1 MTHKIKVQ
9 MFGNFRMDY
18 NGAPFVAEKMH
29 KESQFNR
36 MMQAL
41 IHYSDCGIAKD
52 KLEEIVIG
60 ERDIDAPHT
69 ALRVIVYKTKQKLA
83 QLGLPGKNLIYL
95 EGGIYYW
102 TPDIEIEEDAAEF
115 EKLYNEACALEKQMP
130 QEPESAET
138 VCDERIKEIED
149 NMLELYVKA
158 LYLYKGEFLA
168 AYTGETWIAQEARR
182 YHTMFEKIINEAAY
196 ILRKRKQFKGL
207 EKIGVYAAKVDPFN
221 EWEELIMEAMVE
233 TRRYDEAEE
242 LYTDVVDYYLRECGI
257 YPSSRLLEILEKSD
271 ICFVDHAV
279 TRCFHFAGNYNRFPF
294 LAEYHGKTPIYQ
306 YDANKPDREND
317 DSFCW
322 RGYFEQE
329 KLMHELSKGGFGLVW
344 SDDEYFDRYYSMNQP
359 YKLGTNL
366 AAGIIKHRTLG
377 YRPEMVA
384 MIIALVLVLIEAA
397 SVYFVVTMSGFFIG
411 TGLIVILF
419 VNIIVTIK
427 RISEIEYK
435 RQKEESDRL
444 RNQTERVS
452 LQMMKTLAATIEAK
466 DDYMRGHSYRVAEYS
481 ALIAKQ
487 LGWSEHEVEN
497 LRNAAYLHDIGK
509 IGVPDT
515 ILNKPTRL
523 TDEEFAAIKSHTVMG
538 ADILKDIT
546 LLDHLVDIARN
557 HHERYDGKGYPDG
570 LVGEEIPLSARIV
583 CVADSYDAMKSRR
596 IYRNALPDEEIRR
609 ELLDNCGTQF
619 DPQISRMFVDM
630 LDNGMVVIDEDNPA
644 AQGYRDNAAIES
656 VADKF
661 ISEVMKTMSSQ
672 EKADSVDYLTG
683 LYMRSRGQQ
692 VIAALMQD
700 NDGCLAFIDMDN
712 LKKVNDVHG
721 HKAGDRALKLIGN
734 LLAKETENETFAACR
749 LGGDE
754 FLIFMPYSD
763 RASVESVIKRI
774 FEGFESAR
782 EADCE
787 IKEAALSA
795 GLCMTTKGAMF
806 ESDYT
811 KADKALYYV
820 KQNCKGSYFFYE
832 QLLADNK
839 ENTNLSADLRNV
851 AKLLKESG
859 SYTGALDL
867 NYREFAR
874 IYEFV
879 NNVGDRHN
887 HNCYLVMVT
896 MNTLPEQLADIEE
909 IEKALDCMEQS
920 IRSKIR
926 KVDVCTRYSSMQYL
940 IILFEPQENQIP
952 NVMERIFMHYY
963 ELCDRENFKPQYE
976 YIKMTEVK

>member
-1 MTHKIKVQ
+1 MIFITDELGKFEKNIIEL
-9 MFGNFRMDY
+9 
-18 NGAPFVAEKMH
+18 AENVGF
-29 KESQFNR
+29 KECKTIEAIDLF
-36 MMQAL
+36 
-41 IHYSDCGIAKD
+41 CGIS
-52 KLEEIVIG
+52 E
-60 ERDIDAPHT
+60 
-69 ALRVIVYKTKQKLA
+69 
-83 QLGLPGKNLIYL
+83 KNDVLK
-95 EGGIYYW
+95 
-102 TPDIEIEEDAAEF
+102 
-115 EKLYNEACALEKQMP
+115 EK
-130 QEPESAET
+130 
-138 VCDERIKEIED
+138 
-149 NMLELYVKA
+149 
-158 LYLYKGEFLA
+158 
-168 AYTGETWIAQEARR
+168 
-182 YHTMFEKIINEAAY
+182 
-196 ILRKRKQFKGL
+196 
-207 EKIGVYAAKVDPFN
+207 
-221 EWEELIMEAMVE
+221 
-233 TRRYDEAEE
+233 
-242 LYTDVVDYYLRECGI
+242 
-257 YPSSRLLEILEKSD
+257 
-271 ICFVDHAV
+271 
-279 TRCFHFAGNYNRFPF
+279 
-294 LAEYHGKTPIYQ
+294 
-306 YDANKPDREND
+306 
-317 DSFCW
+317 
-322 RGYFEQE
+322 
-329 KLMHELSKGGFGLVW
+329 
-344 SDDEYFDRYYSMNQP
+344 DRYYAFIDIPQYWSVRADGLNGAIYDNKTKKANIYFKNPIEKRMVSRVEWIDRNNTVYRIDYYNKYGYMYCSENVSGGNVTVREFYDRNGDIKVLEQTGP
-359 YKLGTNL
+359 KTYTTFGTRISPKSYRGFADYLEAYLKYNKIYDENIWLTSDEILNKFAWDYGNFKISYLPQNRLNSDLTVITQTNTAFRILCSEEQQVNWYKGQGML
-366 AAGIIKHRTLG
+366 AVCCAVVITTFIIDIIKHRTLG

>member
-1 MTHKIKVQ
+1 M
-9 MFGNFRMDY
+9 
-18 NGAPFVAEKMH
+18 NG
-29 KESQFNR
+29 
-36 MMQAL
+36 
-41 IHYSDCGIAKD
+41 KD
-52 KLEEIVIG
+52 KISVIIPCYNVQKYIMRCFDSIYSQTYGFENLEVIL
-60 ERDIDAPHT
+60 IDDLST
-69 ALRVIVYKTKQKLA
+69 
-83 QLGLPGKNLIYL
+83 
-95 EGGIYYW
+95 
-102 TPDIEIEEDAAEF
+102 
-115 EKLYNEACALEKQMP
+115 
-130 QEPESAET
+130 
-138 VCDERIKEIED
+138 D
-149 NMLELYVKA
+149 N
-158 LYLYKGEFLA
+158 
-168 AYTGETWIAQEARR
+168 TW
-182 YHTMFEKIINEAAY
+182 
-196 ILRKRKQFKGL
+196 
-207 EKIGVYAAKVDPFN
+207 
-221 EWEELIMEAMVE
+221 
-233 TRRYDEAEE
+233 
-242 LYTDVVDYYLRECGI
+242 
-257 YPSSRLLEILEKSD
+257 SILESLQRQYPENVISLKIQKKGKCGGARNLGMD
-271 ICFVDHAV
+271 ICTGKYITFVDA
-279 TRCFHFAGNYNRFPF
+279 
-294 LAEYHGKTPIYQ
+294 
-306 YDANKPDREND
+306 
-317 DSFCW
+317 
-322 RGYFEQE
+322 
-329 KLMHELSKGGFGLVW
+329 
-344 SDDEYFDRYYSMNQP
+344 
-359 YKLGTNL
+359 
-366 AAGIIKHRTLG
+366 
-377 YRPEMVA
+377 
-384 MIIALVLVLIEAA
+384 
-397 SVYFVVTMSGFFIG
+397 
-411 TGLIVILF
+411 
-419 VNIIVTIK
+419 
-427 RISEIEYK
+427 
-435 RQKEESDRL
+435 
-444 RNQTERVS
+444 
-452 LQMMKTLAATIEAK
+452 
-466 DDYMRGHSYRVAEYS
+466 DDYVH
-481 ALIAKQ
+481 
-487 LGWSEHEVEN
+487 
-497 LRNAAYLHDIGK
+497 
-509 IGVPDT
+509 P
-515 ILNKPTRL
+515 
-523 TDEEFAAIKSHTVMG
+523 
-538 ADILKDIT
+538 
-546 LLDHLVDIARN
+546 
-557 HHERYDGKGYPDG
+557 
-570 LVGEEIPLSARIV
+570 
-583 CVADSYDAMKSRR
+583 
-596 IYRNALPDEEIRR
+596 
-609 ELLDNCGTQF
+609 
-619 DPQISRMFVDM
+619 DM
-630 LDNGMVVIDEDNPA
+630 L
-644 AQGYRDNAAIES
+644 
-656 VADKF
+656 
-661 ISEVMKTMSSQ
+661 
-672 EKADSVDYLTG
+672 SVDYLTG

-879 NNVGDRHN
+879 NNVGDRHK

-963 ELCDRENFKPQYE
+963 KLCDREDFKPQYE
-976 YIKMTEVK
+976 YIKMAEAK

>member
-1 MTHKIKVQ
+1 
-9 MFGNFRMDY
+9 
-18 NGAPFVAEKMH
+18 
-29 KESQFNR
+29 
-36 MMQAL
+36 
-41 IHYSDCGIAKD
+41 
-52 KLEEIVIG
+52 
-60 ERDIDAPHT
+60 
-69 ALRVIVYKTKQKLA
+69 
-83 QLGLPGKNLIYL
+83 
-95 EGGIYYW
+95 
-102 TPDIEIEEDAAEF
+102 
-115 EKLYNEACALEKQMP
+115 
-130 QEPESAET
+130 
-138 VCDERIKEIED
+138 
-149 NMLELYVKA
+149 
-158 LYLYKGEFLA
+158 
-168 AYTGETWIAQEARR
+168 
-182 YHTMFEKIINEAAY
+182 
-196 ILRKRKQFKGL
+196 
-207 EKIGVYAAKVDPFN
+207 
-221 EWEELIMEAMVE
+221 
-233 TRRYDEAEE
+233 
-242 LYTDVVDYYLRECGI
+242 
-257 YPSSRLLEILEKSD
+257 
-271 ICFVDHAV
+271 
-279 TRCFHFAGNYNRFPF
+279 
-294 LAEYHGKTPIYQ
+294 
-306 YDANKPDREND
+306 
-317 DSFCW
+317 
-322 RGYFEQE
+322 
-329 KLMHELSKGGFGLVW
+329 
-344 SDDEYFDRYYSMNQP
+344 
-359 YKLGTNL
+359 
-366 AAGIIKHRTLG
+366 
-377 YRPEMVA
+377 
-384 MIIALVLVLIEAA
+384 
-397 SVYFVVTMSGFFIG
+397 
-411 TGLIVILF
+411 
-419 VNIIVTIK
+419 
-427 RISEIEYK
+427 
-435 RQKEESDRL
+435 
-444 RNQTERVS
+444 
-452 LQMMKTLAATIEAK
+452 
-466 DDYMRGHSYRVAEYS
+466 MRGHSYRVAEYS

-487 LGWSEHEVEN
+487 LGWSEHDVEN

-583 CVADSYDAMKSRR
+583 CVADSYDAMRSRR

-609 ELLDNCGTQF
+609 ELLDNCSTQF

-630 LDNGMVVIDEDNPA
+630 LDKGMVVIDEDNPA

-749 LGGDE
+749 IGGDE

-976 YIKMTEVK
+976 YIKMTELT

>member
-1 MTHKIKVQ
+1 
-9 MFGNFRMDY
+9 MDRY
-18 NGAPFVAEKMH
+18 SVSRTKRSLFYLMMAFLIVGFIIAECILPS
-29 KESQFNR
+29 ERSQSV
-36 MMQAL
+36 
-41 IHYSDCGIAKD
+41 SDNNITYEGSFTWEKSD
-52 KLEEIVIG
+52 G
-60 ERDIDAPHT
+60 EREAIEVPGRYDVKPGDTMVITTVLPDDFNASVMAIRASLQTVRFYVDGSLRAEYDTKDTRPFGKDSASRYVFCNMSEDDAGKELRIELTSHASNYSGVVNTVYCGEKSDIWTNIFHNSSRETIIAFFIFFAAVVSVMFSI
-69 ALRVIVYKTKQKLA
+69 ALSIVYKTHFDMEYVGWCMLLGAIWMLGESKLRQMLVPNA
-83 QLGLPGKNLIYL
+83 SVLAAMCFVVILISPIAVSIYIDSIQGGRYTRVYTCIEALAAVNFIVCTALQLFG
-95 EGGIYYW
+95 
-102 TPDIEIEEDAAEF
+102 
-115 EKLYNEACALEKQMP
+115 
-130 QEPESAET
+130 
-138 VCDERIKEIED
+138 VCDYIETLPAGQG
-149 NMLELYVKA
+149 MLAVCCA
-158 LYLYKGEFLA
+158 VVITTF
-168 AYTGETWIAQEARR
+168 
-182 YHTMFEKIINEAAY
+182 II
-196 ILRKRKQFKGL
+196 
-207 EKIGVYAAKVDPFN
+207 D
-221 EWEELIMEAMVE
+221 
-233 TRRYDEAEE
+233 
-242 LYTDVVDYYLRECGI
+242 
-257 YPSSRLLEILEKSD
+257 
-271 ICFVDHAV
+271 
-279 TRCFHFAGNYNRFPF
+279 
-294 LAEYHGKTPIYQ
+294 
-306 YDANKPDREND
+306 
-317 DSFCW
+317 
-322 RGYFEQE
+322 
-329 KLMHELSKGGFGLVW
+329 
-344 SDDEYFDRYYSMNQP
+344 
-359 YKLGTNL
+359 
-366 AAGIIKHRTLG
+366 IIKHRTLG

-487 LGWSEHEVEN
+487 LGWSEHEMEN

-583 CVADSYDAMKSRR
+583 C
-596 IYRNALPDEEIRR
+596 
-609 ELLDNCGTQF
+609 
-619 DPQISRMFVDM
+619 
-630 LDNGMVVIDEDNPA
+630 
-644 AQGYRDNAAIES
+644 

>member
-1 MTHKIKVQ
+1 MRVFDFTLLSGYEFSGVDVAQGFRARLFAKNNVNAKFIFTELPTIRDMELYGSQKIKRGQIMSAHLFMTGRLDMSLSVKKEALLE
-9 MFGNFRMDY
+9 NEKENYEYDY
-18 NGAPFVAEKMH
+18 IDEDGK
-29 KESQFNR
+29 
-36 MMQAL
+36 
-41 IHYSDCGIAKD
+41 
-52 KLEEIVIG
+52 VIC
-60 ERDIDAPHT
+60 
-69 ALRVIVYKTKQKLA
+69 
-83 QLGLPGKNLIYL
+83 
-95 EGGIYYW
+95 
-102 TPDIEIEEDAAEF
+102 
-115 EKLYNEACALEKQMP
+115 LYNSNDKIVEIL
-130 QEPESAET
+130 
-138 VCDERIKEIED
+138 CDEDGFVINESLFKNEKKYLVNYYTD
-149 NMLELYVKA
+149 GLSYTELYNWDNDSSDGLNPERRIFWNKQGQMVYEQCIYKDNVEYLFKNGEIIDNVAFVERFVKA
-158 LYLYKGEFLA
+158 LNLCE
-168 AYTGETWIAQEARR
+168 
-182 YHTMFEKIINEAAY
+182 N
-196 ILRKRKQFKGL
+196 
-207 EKIGVYAAKVDPFN
+207 
-221 EWEELIMEAMVE
+221 
-233 TRRYDEAEE
+233 
-242 LYTDVVDYYLRECGI
+242 
-257 YPSSRLLEILEKSD
+257 D
-271 ICFVDHAV
+271 ICIMDRAGYLDYIQPLFENKGKSKLVAVLHSDH
-279 TRCFHFAGNYNRFPF
+279 FYKMYEDEGSLYMNY
-294 LAEYHGKTPIYQ
+294 EYYYWFKY
-306 YDANKPDREND
+306 
-317 DSFCW
+317 
-322 RGYFEQE
+322 
-329 KLMHELSKGGFGLVW
+329 SK
-344 SDDEYFDRYYSMNQP
+344 M
-359 YKLGTNL
+359 
-366 AAGIIKHRTLG
+366 
-377 YRPEMVA
+377 
-384 MIIALVLVLIEAA
+384 
-397 SVYFVVTMSGFFIG
+397 
-411 TGLIVILF
+411 
-419 VNIIVTIK
+419 
-427 RISEIEYK
+427 
-435 RQKEESDRL
+435 
-444 RNQTERVS
+444 
-452 LQMMKTLAATIEAK
+452 
-466 DDYMRGHSYRVAEYS
+466 
-481 ALIAKQ
+481 
-487 LGWSEHEVEN
+487 
-497 LRNAAYLHDIGK
+497 
-509 IGVPDT
+509 
-515 ILNKPTRL
+515 
-523 TDEEFAAIKSHTVMG
+523 
-538 ADILKDIT
+538 
-546 LLDHLVDIARN
+546 
-557 HHERYDGKGYPDG
+557 
-570 LVGEEIPLSARIV
+570 
-583 CVADSYDAMKSRR
+583 
-596 IYRNALPDEEIRR
+596 
-609 ELLDNCGTQF
+609 F

>member
-1 MTHKIKVQ
+1 M
-9 MFGNFRMDY
+9 MFDKMAGMSGTLMD
-18 NGAPFVAEKMH
+18 
-29 KESQFNR
+29 
-36 MMQAL
+36 
-41 IHYSDCGIAKD
+41 AKD
-52 KLEEIVIG
+52 ELFETYGKQVVKIPTNRPLKRVDRKDRYFKNGHDQFWTAVDDVI
-60 ERDIDAPHT
+60 RLH
-69 ALRVIVYKTKQKLA
+69 
-83 QLGLPGKNLIYL
+83 
-95 EGGIYYW
+95 
-102 TPDIEIEEDAAEF
+102 
-115 EKLYNEACALEKQMP
+115 
-130 QEPESAET
+130 ET
-138 VCDERIKEIED
+138 GQPVLVVL
-149 NMLELYVKA
+149 NSV
-158 LYLYKGEFLA
+158 
-168 AYTGETWIAQEARR
+168 
-182 YHTMFEKIINEAAY
+182 
-196 ILRKRKQFKGL
+196 
-207 EKIGVYAAKVDPFN
+207 
-221 EWEELIMEAMVE
+221 
-233 TRRYDEAEE
+233 
-242 LYTDVVDYYLRECGI
+242 TDTDLF
-257 YPSSRLLEILEKSD
+257 SRLLIEKNIPHNVLNASNAFWEAQ
-271 ICFVDHAV
+271 IIAGAGQLNAV
-279 TRCFHFAGNYNRFPF
+279 TVATTMAG
-294 LAEYHGKTPIYQ
+294 
-306 YDANKPDREND
+306 
-317 DSFCW
+317 
-322 RGYFEQE
+322 RGT
-329 KLMHELSKGGFGLVW
+329 
-344 SDDEYFDRYYSMNQP
+344 DI
-359 YKLGTNL
+359 KLG
-366 AAGIIKHRTLG
+366 
-377 YRPEMVA
+377 
-384 MIIALVLVLIEAA
+384 
-397 SVYFVVTMSGFFIG
+397 
-411 TGLIVILF
+411 
-419 VNIIVTIK
+419 
-427 RISEIEYK
+427 
-435 RQKEESDRL
+435 
-444 RNQTERVS
+444 
-452 LQMMKTLAATIEAK
+452 
-466 DDYMRGHSYRVAEYS
+466 
-481 ALIAKQ
+481 
-487 LGWSEHEVEN
+487 
-497 LRNAAYLHDIGK
+497 
-509 IGVPDT
+509 
-515 ILNKPTRL
+515 
-523 TDEEFAAIKSHTVMG
+523 
-538 ADILKDIT
+538 
-546 LLDHLVDIARN
+546 
-557 HHERYDGKGYPDG
+557 
-570 LVGEEIPLSARIV
+570 
-583 CVADSYDAMKSRR
+583 
-596 IYRNALPDEEIRR
+596 
-609 ELLDNCGTQF
+609 
-619 DPQISRMFVDM
+619 
-630 LDNGMVVIDEDNPA
+630 
-644 AQGYRDNAAIES
+644 
-656 VADKF
+656 
-661 ISEVMKTMSSQ
+661 
-672 EKADSVDYLTG
+672 
-683 LYMRSRGQQ
+683 
-692 VIAALMQD
+692 ALMQD

>member
-1 MTHKIKVQ
+1 
-9 MFGNFRMDY
+9 MDRY
-18 NGAPFVAEKMH
+18 SVSRTKRSLFYLMMAFLIVGFIIAECILPS
-29 KESQFNR
+29 ERSQSV
-36 MMQAL
+36 
-41 IHYSDCGIAKD
+41 SDNITYEGSFTWEKSD
-52 KLEEIVIG
+52 G
-60 ERDIDAPHT
+60 EREAIEVPGRYDVKPGDTMVITTVLPDDFNANVMAIRASLQTVRFYVDGSPRAEYDTKDTRPFGKDSASRYVFCNMSEDDAGKELRIELTSHASNYSGVVNTVYCGDKSDIWTNIFHNSSRETIIAFFIFFAAVVSVMFSI
-69 ALRVIVYKTKQKLA
+69 ALSIVYKTHFDMEYVGWCMLLGAIWMLGESKLRQMLVPNA
-83 QLGLPGKNLIYL
+83 SVLAAMCFVVILISPIAVSIYIDSIQGGRYTRVYTCIEALAAVNFIVCTALQLFG
-95 EGGIYYW
+95 
-102 TPDIEIEEDAAEF
+102 
-115 EKLYNEACALEKQMP
+115 
-130 QEPESAET
+130 
-138 VCDERIKEIED
+138 VCDYIETLPAGQG
-149 NMLELYVKA
+149 MLAVCCVVVITT
-158 LYLYKGEFLA
+158 F
-168 AYTGETWIAQEARR
+168 
-182 YHTMFEKIINEAAY
+182 II
-196 ILRKRKQFKGL
+196 
-207 EKIGVYAAKVDPFN
+207 D
-221 EWEELIMEAMVE
+221 
-233 TRRYDEAEE
+233 
-242 LYTDVVDYYLRECGI
+242 
-257 YPSSRLLEILEKSD
+257 
-271 ICFVDHAV
+271 
-279 TRCFHFAGNYNRFPF
+279 
-294 LAEYHGKTPIYQ
+294 
-306 YDANKPDREND
+306 
-317 DSFCW
+317 
-322 RGYFEQE
+322 
-329 KLMHELSKGGFGLVW
+329 
-344 SDDEYFDRYYSMNQP
+344 
-359 YKLGTNL
+359 
-366 AAGIIKHRTLG
+366 IIKHRALG
-377 YRPEMVA
+377 YRPEMIA
-384 MIIALVLVLIEAA
+384 MIVALVLVLIEAA

-411 TGLIVILF
+411 IGLIVILF

-435 RQKEESDRL
+435 RQKEESDKL

-487 LGWSEHEVEN
+487 LGWSENEVEN

-557 HHERYDGKGYPDG
+557 DGNGYPDG

-583 CVADSYDAMKSRR
+583 CVADSYDAMRSRR

-609 ELLDNCGTQF
+609 ELLDNCNTQF
-619 DPQISRMFVDM
+619 DPQIARMFVDM

-683 LYMRSRGQQ
+683 LHMRSRGQQ
-692 VIAALMQD
+692 IIAALMQD

-774 FEGFESAR
+774 FEGFERAR

-879 NNVGDRHN
+879 NNVGDRHK

-909 IEKALDCMEQS
+909 IEKALDYMEQS

>member
-158 LYLYKGEFLA
+158 L
-168 AYTGETWIAQEARR
+168 
-182 YHTMFEKIINEAAY
+182 M
-196 ILRKRKQFKGL
+196 
-207 EKIGVYAAKVDPFN
+207 
-221 EWEELIMEAMVE
+221 
-233 TRRYDEAEE
+233 
-242 LYTDVVDYYLRECGI
+242 
-257 YPSSRLLEILEKSD
+257 
-271 ICFVDHAV
+271 
-279 TRCFHFAGNYNRFPF
+279 
-294 LAEYHGKTPIYQ
+294 
-306 YDANKPDREND
+306 
-317 DSFCW
+317 
-322 RGYFEQE
+322 
-329 KLMHELSKGGFGLVW
+329 
-344 SDDEYFDRYYSMNQP
+344 
-359 YKLGTNL
+359 
-366 AAGIIKHRTLG
+366 
-377 YRPEMVA
+377 
-384 MIIALVLVLIEAA
+384 
-397 SVYFVVTMSGFFIG
+397 
-411 TGLIVILF
+411 
-419 VNIIVTIK
+419 
-427 RISEIEYK
+427 
-435 RQKEESDRL
+435 
-444 RNQTERVS
+444 
-452 LQMMKTLAATIEAK
+452 
-466 DDYMRGHSYRVAEYS
+466 
-481 ALIAKQ
+481 
-487 LGWSEHEVEN
+487 EN

>member
-1 MTHKIKVQ
+1 
-9 MFGNFRMDY
+9 
-18 NGAPFVAEKMH
+18 
-29 KESQFNR
+29 
-36 MMQAL
+36 
-41 IHYSDCGIAKD
+41 
-52 KLEEIVIG
+52 
-60 ERDIDAPHT
+60 
-69 ALRVIVYKTKQKLA
+69 
-83 QLGLPGKNLIYL
+83 
-95 EGGIYYW
+95 
-102 TPDIEIEEDAAEF
+102 
-115 EKLYNEACALEKQMP
+115 
-130 QEPESAET
+130 
-138 VCDERIKEIED
+138 
-149 NMLELYVKA
+149 
-158 LYLYKGEFLA
+158 
-168 AYTGETWIAQEARR
+168 
-182 YHTMFEKIINEAAY
+182 
-196 ILRKRKQFKGL
+196 
-207 EKIGVYAAKVDPFN
+207 
-221 EWEELIMEAMVE
+221 
-233 TRRYDEAEE
+233 
-242 LYTDVVDYYLRECGI
+242 
-257 YPSSRLLEILEKSD
+257 
-271 ICFVDHAV
+271 
-279 TRCFHFAGNYNRFPF
+279 
-294 LAEYHGKTPIYQ
+294 
-306 YDANKPDREND
+306 
-317 DSFCW
+317 
-322 RGYFEQE
+322 
-329 KLMHELSKGGFGLVW
+329 
-344 SDDEYFDRYYSMNQP
+344 
-359 YKLGTNL
+359 
-366 AAGIIKHRTLG
+366 
-377 YRPEMVA
+377 
-384 MIIALVLVLIEAA
+384 
-397 SVYFVVTMSGFFIG
+397 
-411 TGLIVILF
+411 
-419 VNIIVTIK
+419 
-427 RISEIEYK
+427 
-435 RQKEESDRL
+435 
-444 RNQTERVS
+444 
-452 LQMMKTLAATIEAK
+452 
-466 DDYMRGHSYRVAEYS
+466 
-481 ALIAKQ
+481 
-487 LGWSEHEVEN
+487 
-497 LRNAAYLHDIGK
+497 
-509 IGVPDT
+509 
-515 ILNKPTRL
+515 
-523 TDEEFAAIKSHTVMG
+523 MG

-583 CVADSYDAMKSRR
+583 CVADSYDAMRSRR

-609 ELLDNCGTQF
+609 ELLDNCSTQF

-630 LDNGMVVIDEDNPA
+630 LDKGMVVIDEDNPA

-683 LYMRSRGQQ
+683 LYMRSRG
-692 VIAALMQD
+692 
-700 NDGCLAFIDMDN
+700 
-712 LKKVNDVHG
+712 

-749 LGGDE
+749 IGGDE

-963 ELCDRENFKPQYE
+963 KLCDREDFKPQYE